1 MRPPGTRLR
10 AVAARLFAANTMDY
24 LIDPA
29 IADMQAEY
37 EDASRRGLTWRKRW
51 ICLRGHLAF
60 FKMIVAHA
68 PAAKTINVGLAP
80 LRGLSLDVRLGL
92 RLLVKHIGL
101 TVVGTVA
108 MAFAIWSGIVAFE
121 FYTQIMH
128 PRLPLEGGARIVAI
142 VMVDT
147 ASLGEKAPTLH
158 DYVAWRDA
166 LTSVQ
171 DLAAYRDRNWNVI
184 VGTAVPEPVA
194 VAEIS
199 AATFRIV
206 QERPVLGRPLVEA
219 DEKPG
224 APWVVLIGHDVW
236 QSRFES
242 DPNVIGRELRLGSCV
257 SATFPTPS

>member
-1 MRPPGTRLR
+1 MRPPGTLLR

-29 IADMQAEY
+29 IADMQTEY

-51 ICLRGHLAF
+51 ICLRGYLAF
-60 FKMIVAHA
+60 FTMIVAHGR
-68 PAAKTINVGLAP
+68 AAKTINVGLAP

-147 ASLGEKAPTLH
+147 ASL
-158 DYVAWRDA
+158 R
-166 LTSVQ
+166 
-171 DLAAYRDRNWNVI
+171 
-184 VGTAVPEPVA
+184 
-194 VAEIS
+194 
-199 AATFRIV
+199 
-206 QERPVLGRPLVEA
+206 
-219 DEKPG
+219 
-224 APWVVLIGHDVW
+224 
-236 QSRFES
+236 
-242 DPNVIGRELRLGSCV
+242 
-257 SATFPTPS
+257 